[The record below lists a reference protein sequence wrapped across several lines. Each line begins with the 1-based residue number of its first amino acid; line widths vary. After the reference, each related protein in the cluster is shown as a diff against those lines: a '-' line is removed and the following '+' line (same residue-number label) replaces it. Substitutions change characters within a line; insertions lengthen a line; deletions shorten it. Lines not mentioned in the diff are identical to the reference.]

1 MRRGSALI
9 VALWIIAALSVMVF
23 SFAFEAHQQAG
34 VNLFV
39 RERNRVRRLVEPG
52 RIIGEAIVLG
62 YQDAKSFS
70 VGENEKDLDEEDRF
84 WREKRAL
91 KDDSKC
97 TVGPLLL
104 DEDDEE
110 AGVVTIEIETASTG
124 DSSGINVN
132 RLYEG
137 DGGDKNYA
145 LRWRLILRASGVPE
159 DLEVEATE
167 PDGRST
173 RRHNLMNLLIAS
185 WQDWRDGD
193 DVVSKGPL
201 TDSSSGFRSEEDDGA
216 EKVFY
221 DELNE
226 RLLSEARSK
235 EEREAVREQFIGP
248 RDGKGGPVPDVKEL
262 AMVRG
267 FRDFPAVL
275 TGGLLHPDEEESEEN
290 PRFRGVV
297 GVFSATGDGKIN
309 VNSCTAEQLLTVP
322 GVVETDSADAD
333 DMAEAE
339 ELARAIVETRRVM
352 PENRDDVDDTRD
364 WWPYKDW
371 NDLVQRVSD
380 AADLDIGSEAQQY
393 LRFKPEESTLF
404 RMTIRTESM
413 GMSHV
418 VECECYAKDGKVRY
432 VSWKED

>member
-23 SFAFEAHQQAG
+23 SFSFEAHQQAG

-52 RIIGEAIVLG
+52 RIIGEAILLG
-62 YQDAKSFS
+62 YQDAKSYS
-70 VGENEKDLDEEDRF
+70 DGEDVKELDEEDRF

-110 AGVVTIEIETASTG
+110 SGVVTVEIETASTG
-124 DSSGINVN
+124 DSCGINVN
-132 RLYEG
+132 KLYSG

-145 LRWRLILRASGVPE
+145 LRWRLILRASGVPD
-159 DLEVEATE
+159 DLEVDAPE

-173 RRHNLMNLLIAS
+173 KRHNLMNLLIAS
-185 WQDWRDGD
+185 WNDWRDQD
-193 DVVSKGPL
+193 DTVSAGPL
-201 TDSSSGFRSEEDDGA
+201 TDASAGFRSEEDDGA
-216 EKVFY
+216 EKEYY
-221 DELNE
+221 DEVNK
-226 RLLSEARSK
+226 RMYDEARRK
-235 EEREAVREQFIGP
+235 EERDTVREGFLVP
-248 RDGKGGPVPDVKEL
+248 RGEPIPDVKEL
-262 AMVRG
+262 ALVRG

-322 GVVETDSADAD
+322 GVVETDSADAE
-333 DMAEAE
+333 DMAEAK

-380 AADLDIGSEAQQY
+380 AADLDVGSEAQQY

-432 VSWKED
+432 VSWRED